1 MEKSNFRKITSRI
14 LRHGGFITKMN
25 KETKEYELFE
35 AEGDTT
41 PTLYCLPVIE
51 EEDGKLEN
59 YLCFRTEQQLNDN
72 TQKLYD
78 RLVKRFTRLAPSI
91 IITFENE
98 LEPIFSDKQ
107 IEIIDQMLSDN
118 NIEIKETNDEAK

>member
-1 MEKSNFRKITSRI
+1 MDKSNFRKITSRI

-72 TQKLYD
+72 AQKLYD

-98 LEPIFSDKQ
+98 LEPVFSDKQ

>member
-1 MEKSNFRKITSRI
+1 MDKSNFRKITSRI

>member
-72 TQKLYD
+72 AQKLYD

-98 LEPIFSDKQ
+98 LEPVFSDKQ

>member
-98 LEPIFSDKQ
+98 LEPVFSDKQ

>member
-118 NIEIKETNDEAK
+118 NIEIKETNDEAE